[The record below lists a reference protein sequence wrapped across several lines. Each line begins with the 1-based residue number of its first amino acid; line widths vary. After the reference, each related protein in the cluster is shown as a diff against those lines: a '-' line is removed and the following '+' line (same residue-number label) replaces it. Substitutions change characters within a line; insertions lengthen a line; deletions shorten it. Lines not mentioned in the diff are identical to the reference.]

1 MSSHCFIEITIIIF
15 RYYLSSSPL
24 EEQCLL
30 IPPTGVHIY
39 ISIYYFGF
47 LACHKLTCF
56 SLAPKFKNGTK
67 HSKLDPDEKT
77 SPTSQKNFRS
87 LRCSHCTWSRWW
99 GSLTDRGQLQWK
111 QAGRKGKTEVDLL
124 RALYQRLSNYFVWIP
139 QLISTDQRCVQVC
152 QLVCCLTCSTIRISN
167 TNRTKYINIYIYISH
182 VGKGRE
188 K

>member
-1 MSSHCFIEITIIIF
+1 MF
-15 RYYLSSSPL
+15 L
-24 EEQCLL
+24 EKELYPSKISCRS
-30 IPPTGVHIY
+30 VH
-39 ISIYYFGF
+39 YFGF
-47 LACHKLTCF
+47 LAHHGEGYKLTCF

-139 QLISTDQRCVQVC
+139 QLISTDQRFVQVC
-152 QLVCCLTCSTIRISN
+152 QLVCCLTCSAIRINNTKRKHHGHRTVIFQTIR
-167 TNRTKYINIYIYISH
+167 SH
-182 VGKGRE
+182 SLEVIIWAERE